1 MEYRITINKDKN
13 IALINKRITNNSKG
27 LLTKEMLLNCI
38 IYNLQESNIQVNLFN
53 TKIHKIYFTD
63 TLQQSQG
70 IFQIVEL

>member
-1 MEYRITINKDKN
+1 
-13 IALINKRITNNSKG
+13 
-27 LLTKEMLLNCI
+27 MLLNSV